1 MGAIGYAVTGGVF
14 YNDLSS
20 PDGSLALPNE
30 GTTLDSCFGHSDA
43 VSQFKKS
50 LKVSVKSVHI
60 VCVYQTGNRDY
71 VSTQLQQSLQ
81 WTIYTHHDICSLTVR
96 TDARF
101 RLFSSILSVSFSY
114 SF

>member
-43 VSQFKKS
+43 VSQLKKS
-50 LKVSVKSVHI
+50 LKVSVKAVHI

-71 VSTQLQQSLQ
+71 CFPFLHNYNNPYNGLFTPTMTFAHLLYVQMPGSA
-81 WTIYTHHDICSLTVR
+81 CS
-96 TDARF
+96 
-101 RLFSSILSVSFSY
+101 
-114 SF
+114 